1 MRTATKRYDEWR
13 ISIDELFCSV
23 PQRIAYVYTA
33 QRPIKGSKVRI
44 IWGKVTRSH
53 GNSGM
58 VRSKFRQNLPAK
70 SFGHGVRV
78 VSLLSFT
85 LSLRCVRK
93 AVDWEL

>member
-1 MRTATKRYDEWR
+1 MDGWMGHWR
-13 ISIDELFCSV
+13 DASTERVRKGFADGACFL
-23 PQRIAYVYTA
+23 QRIAYVYTA

-58 VRSKFRQNLPAK
+58 VRSKFRTNLPAK

-78 VSLLSFT
+78 VRPS
-85 LSLRCVRK
+85 LSL
-93 AVDWEL
+93 

>member
-1 MRTATKRYDEWR
+1 MGRTHRRKPGKGLLTGP
-13 ISIDELFCSV
+13 LL
-23 PQRIAYVYTA
+23 QRIAYVYTA

-58 VRSKFRQNLPAK
+58 VRSKFRTNLPAK

-78 VSLLSFT
+78 VRPSSLPPV
-85 LSLRCVRK
+85 LRWAQR
-93 AVDWEL
+93 